1 MLTPETGA
9 GELAEEIAALFT
21 RADGSFRFARWG
33 CAPAPVIFGTDD
45 ATLVP
50 LRAAMDEAA
59 GHAGLALAET
69 DPELG
74 ANFIVFFCSHWAELR
89 EVPHLE
95 RLLPELEPLIGRL
108 EAAGANQYRHFRF
121 SEGGAIRACFVL
133 LRHDE
138 HLSAVPAHTLMLSQT
153 VQSLLLWS
161 DTAFRAASALHLVGE
176 GSVAAVKPG
185 AAALL
190 RAAYDPALP
199 DASDDP
205 ATALRLAARLGRR
218 VS

>member
-1 MLTPETGA
+1 M
-9 GELAEEIAALFT
+9 AEEIAALFT

-33 CAPAPVIFGTDD
+33 CTPAPVVFGTDD

-50 LRAAMDEAA
+50 MRAAMEEVA

-74 ANFIVFFCSHWAELR
+74 SNFIVFFCAHWADLSD
-89 EVPHLE
+89 VPHLE
-95 RLLPELEPLIGRL
+95 RLLPELGGLISRL

-121 SEGGAIRACFVL
+121 SGGGAIRACILL
-133 LRHDE
+133 LRQDE
-138 HLSAVPAHTLMLSQT
+138 HLAAVPAHTLMLSQT

-161 DTAFRAASALHLVGE
+161 DTAFRETSALHILGE
-176 GSVAAVKPG
+176 GRVAAVKPG
-185 AAALL
+185 CAALL

-199 DASDDP
+199 DASADR
-205 ATALRLAARLGRR
+205 ATALRLAARIGLRL
-218 VS
+218 S